1 MTTKDIDLTGYPIIY
16 SLNKEEQDTFNRLLM
31 DNRADVKN
39 PAVLKLLLKEL
50 NYDTNVLVRI
60 LYTDYI
66 SDKPIFY
73 TMIYKKIIR
82 LVKEAI
88 ILTEYKYHVQDD
100 GFISLQAMS
109 KLARFSLV
117 DIDRNMIIR
126 TFRKYGITYTK
137 RR

>member
-117 DIDRNMIIR
+117 DID
-126 TFRKYGITYTK
+126 
-137 RR
+137 